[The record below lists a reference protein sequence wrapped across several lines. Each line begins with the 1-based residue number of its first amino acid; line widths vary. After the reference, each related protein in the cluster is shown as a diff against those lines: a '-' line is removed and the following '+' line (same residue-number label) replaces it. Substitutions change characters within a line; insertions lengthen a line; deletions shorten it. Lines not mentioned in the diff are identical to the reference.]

1 MSDENMPNLTADNET
16 SEPKAWHAEPLEN
29 AVKVLDSPSEGLSDE
44 QVRQRIEQYGE
55 NVIERGRQTTPLEML
70 WRQLKDPL
78 LMVLIGSGLVAVALG
93 KFTDGAVVLAVV
105 IINTIIGFIQEFRA
119 SRAIEA
125 LASLVPQQ
133 AEAKR
138 NGSWIDLKA
147 GGLVPGDRVRI
158 KAGDKVPADLRL
170 TLVKSLAVDEAIL
183 TGESVPA
190 QKRTEAVA
198 KDAQVGDQTCLAF
211 KGTIATYGMA
221 EGIVVRT
228 GSHTELGRISEM
240 LQETTELETPLTKA
254 LGTLGKQITVAI
266 LVLAVVILGIGVW
279 RDMGSGVAFMN
290 AFRDSM
296 MFAIALAVG
305 AIPEG
310 LPAIVTIALA
320 IGVRRMAA
328 RNAIIRKLP
337 SVETLGS
344 TTIIC
349 SDKTGTL
356 TKNEMTVR
364 RIWTTKNSYKVEGV
378 GYSKTGSVL
387 ASSGE
392 APGEELM
399 AALRG
404 AILCSDARLVEE
416 ESRRKVQGDPTEGA
430 LIVAGEKAGLE
441 PAEVNREH
449 PRVDAVPFDSDR
461 KYMATLHQEGAN
473 TSFIVL
479 KGAPEMVLER
489 CTMDDSVSHNDI
501 HKQVNRLAAEGM
513 RVLAVARRDAKGI
526 VVPDQI
532 SEEDVDGG
540 GFSLL
545 ALFGIIDPPRQEVIE
560 SIRQC
565 HQAGLT
571 VKMITGDHAATAEAI
586 GKELGLHHGA
596 DAAIE
601 GNALAAMSDEEI
613 WQAARRSN
621 VFARV
626 SPESK
631 LKLVRALQRENG
643 SGRKEVVAMTGDGVN
658 DAPALKQANI
668 GIAMGITG
676 TSATQEASDLV
687 LMDDNFATIAAAIE
701 EGRRVYDNLVK
712 SIAFVIPT
720 NLALALILV
729 YAVLFFPFE
738 ASRQELLLP
747 MKPTQLLWINLV
759 AAVALALPLAFEA
772 KEPNLMAR
780 PPRDPDAPFF
790 SGFLIIRTILAAGL
804 ISAFALVLFSFHH
817 NRQLAAGIDPISAL
831 RESQTLAVTTVV
843 FSQIFYL
850 LNCRS
855 LTGSVFRIGVFSN
868 WVLYAGIALV
878 LALQATFIYA
888 PFMHTVF
895 ASRPLEGNELLLAAG
910 VAIIIMPVIEL
921 EKWIRGRIRA
931 SDQAGVAGRT
941 GRKE

>member
-1 MSDENMPNLTADNET
+1 MPNPTAINESPESPIST
-16 SEPKAWHAEPLEN
+16 PWHAEHLERV
-29 AVKVLDSPSEGLSDE
+29 AERLDSSSEGLSDE
-44 QVRQRIEQYGE
+44 QVQQRLQQYGE
-55 NVIERGRQTTPLEML
+55 NVIERTRQTTPLEML

-78 LMVLIGSGLVAVALG
+78 LMVLIGSGLVAIALG
-93 KFTDGAVVLAVV
+93 KFIDGTVVLAVV
-105 IINTIIGFIQEFRA
+105 VINTIIGFIQEYRA

-125 LASLVPQQ
+125 LASLVPQH
-133 AEAKR
+133 AEARR
-138 NGSWIDLKA
+138 NGSWTGLNA
-147 GGLVPGDRVRI
+147 HELVPGDRVRI
-158 KAGDKVPADLRL
+158 QAGDKVPADLRL

-190 QKRTEAVA
+190 QKNTVAVVE
-198 KDAQVGDQTCLAF
+198 DAQVGDQTCLAF

-228 GSHTELGRISEM
+228 GSETELGRISEM

-254 LGTLGKQITVAI
+254 LGTLGKQISVAI
-266 LVLAVVILGIGVW
+266 LVLAVVIMGIGIW
-279 RDMGSGVAFMN
+279 RDLNSGAALMN

-310 LPAIVTIALA
+310 LPAIVTITLS

-328 RNAIIRKLP
+328 RNAIVRKLP

-364 RIWTTKNSYKVEGV
+364 RIWTTKNSYEVEGV
-378 GYSKTGSVL
+378 GYDKKGSVL
-387 ASSGE
+387 TPSGE
-392 APGEELM
+392 EPGEELV

-416 ESRRKVQGDPTEGA
+416 ESGRKVQGDPTEGA
-430 LIVAGEKAGLE
+430 LIVAGEKAGFE
-441 PAEVNREH
+441 PAEIHRQH
-449 PRVDAVPFDSDR
+449 PRVDAVPFDSER
-461 KYMATLHQEGAN
+461 KYMATLHKDDENGN
-473 TSFIVL
+473 FIVL
-479 KGAPEMVLER
+479 KGAPEVVLER
-489 CTMDDSVSHNDI
+489 CTTDGSADHNDI
-501 HKQVNRLAAEGM
+501 LNQVNLLAIEGM
-513 RVLAVARRDAKGI
+513 RVLGVARRDATGLA
-526 VVPDQI
+526 VQGQI
-532 SEEDVDGG
+532 SEEDVDSG
-540 GFSLL
+540 GFSML
-545 ALFGIIDPPRQEVIE
+545 ALFGIIDPPRQEAIE
-560 SIRQC
+560 SIGHC

-571 VKMITGDHAATAEAI
+571 VKMITGDHAATAKAI
-586 GKELGLHHGA
+586 GKELGLHHG
-596 DAAIE
+596 DDPAIE
-601 GNALAAMSDEEI
+601 GKELVAMSDEEV
-613 WQAARRSN
+613 WHAARSSN

-643 SGRKEVVAMTGDGVN
+643 SGRREVVAMTGDGVN

-712 SIAFVIPT
+712 AIAFVIPT

-780 PPRDPDAPFF
+780 PPRDPDSPFF
-790 SGFLIIRTILAAGL
+790 SGFLIFRTILAAGL
-804 ISAFALVLFSFHH
+804 ISAFALILFTWHY
-817 NRQLAAGIDPISAL
+817 NGQLAAGIDPIAAL
-831 RESQTLAVTTVV
+831 RESQTMAVTTVV
-843 FSQIFYL
+843 LSQIFYL

-855 LTGSVFRIGVFSN
+855 LSGSVFRIGIFSN
-868 WVLYAGIALV
+868 RVLYAGIGIV
-878 LALQATFIYA
+878 IILQAAFIYA

-895 ASRPLEGNELLLAAG
+895 ASSPLDGNELLLAAG
-910 VAIIIMPVIEL
+910 VAIIIMPVIEV
-921 EKWIRGRIRA
+921 EKWIRERIRVSNHA
-931 SDQAGVAGRT
+931 DAAGRT
-941 GRKE
+941 DKKR

>member
-1 MSDENMPNLTADNET
+1 MKMSNENMANLTADKEMLK
-16 SEPKAWHAEPLEN
+16 PIAWHAEPFQRTAERL
-29 AVKVLDSPSEGLSDE
+29 ASPPEGLSDE
-44 QVRQRIEQYGE
+44 QVRQRLRQYGE
-55 NVIERGRQTTPLEML
+55 NVIERTRQTTPLEML
-70 WRQLKDPL
+70 RRQLKDPL
-78 LMVLIGSGLVAVALG
+78 LMVLIGSGFVAIALS
-93 KFTDGAVVLAVV
+93 KFIDGSVVLAVV
-105 IINTIIGFIQEFRA
+105 IINTIIGFIQEYRA

-125 LASLVPQQ
+125 LASLVPQR
-133 AEAKR
+133 ADARR
-138 NGSWIDLKA
+138 NGSWTDLDVSE
-147 GGLVPGDRVRI
+147 LVPGDRVRLN
-158 KAGDKVPADLRL
+158 AGDKVPADLRL

-198 KDAQVGDQTCLAF
+198 EAAQVGDRICLAF
-211 KGTIATYGMA
+211 KGTLVTYGMA
-221 EGIVVRT
+221 EGIVIRT
-228 GSHTELGRISEM
+228 GSQTELGRISEM
-240 LQETTELETPLTKA
+240 LRETTELETPLTKA

-266 LVLAVVILGIGVW
+266 LVLAVVIMGIGIW
-279 RDMGSGVAFMN
+279 RDMSNGVAFMN
-290 AFRDSM
+290 SLRDTM

-328 RNAIIRKLP
+328 RNAIVRKLP

-344 TTIIC
+344 TTIVC

-364 RIWTTKNSYKVEGV
+364 RVWTIENSYEVEGV
-378 GYSKTGSVL
+378 GYDKVGRVLTQTGD
-387 ASSGE
+387 
-392 APGEELM
+392 APGEQLI

-416 ESRRKVQGDPTEGA
+416 ENRRKVQGDPTEGA
-430 LIVAGEKAGLE
+430 LIVVAEKAGLE
-441 PAEVNREH
+441 PVEVSREN

-461 KYMATLHQEGAN
+461 KYMATLHKEGADGH
-473 TSFIVL
+473 FIVL
-479 KGAPEMVLER
+479 KGAPEVVLER
-489 CTMDDSVSHNDI
+489 CTTDSANRNEI
-501 HKQVNRLAAEGM
+501 LQQVNLLAAEGM
-513 RVLAVARRDAKGI
+513 RVLGVARRNAGDLA
-526 VVPDQI
+526 VPDQI
-532 SEEDVDGG
+532 REEDVDGG

-545 ALFGIIDPPRQEVIE
+545 ALFGIIDPPRREVID
-560 SIRQC
+560 SIAHC
-565 HQAGLT
+565 HQAGVT

-586 GKELGLHHGA
+586 GKELGLHQGNP
-596 DAAIE
+596 AIE
-601 GNALAAMSDEEI
+601 GNALATMSDDEI
-613 WQAARRSN
+613 WQAARRTN
-621 VFARV
+621 IFARV

-631 LKLVRALQRENG
+631 LKLVRALQRDNG
-643 SGRKEVVAMTGDGVN
+643 SGRREVVAMTGDGVN

-676 TSATQEASDLV
+676 TSASQEASDLV

-720 NLALALILV
+720 NLALALTLV

-747 MKPTQLLWINLV
+747 IKPTQLLWINLV

-772 KEPNLMAR
+772 KEPNLMRR
-780 PPRDPDAPFF
+780 PPRNPEAPFF
-790 SGFLIIRTILAAGL
+790 SRFLVFRTILVAGL
-804 ISAFALVLFSFHH
+804 ISAFALLLFSWHH
-817 NRQLAAGIDPISAL
+817 NRQLAAGIDPIPAL

-843 FSQIFYL
+843 ISQIFYL

-855 LTGSVFRIGVFSN
+855 LAGSIFRIGVFSN
-868 WVLYAGIALV
+868 LVLYAGIGIV
-878 LALQATFIYA
+878 LLLQAAFIYA

-895 ASRPLEGNELLLAAG
+895 SSHPLDSIELLLATG
-910 VAIIIMPVIEL
+910 VAIIIMPFIGL
-921 EKWIRGRIRA
+921 EKWIRARFGGPA
-931 SDQAGVAGRT
+931 
-941 GRKE
+941 